1 MAKDPRLCAYGCGQ
15 EFVPPSKGRNTPK
28 GHKSCYDAMRL
39 NRTAQANANAAPDP
53 EVEKPEEVS
62 ETVRRD
68 RRVADLQ
75 SRLSMLQRKY
85 DESLTESNA
94 TAKILERLEAALDAL
109 PSVKPPKPPK
119 LVHAASVESAVL
131 VGSCWHIG
139 ETINK
144 QEMGDLNEYNFDV
157 FVRRL
162 QFIIE
167 KTISFTQDNMS
178 NHTFEELQ
186 LFLTGDMVS
195 GIIHEELVETNELH
209 IVDQSLLG
217 ALVVAQA
224 IQDLARV
231 FPRVV
236 VTGVAGNHGR
246 TQPQKQFKHK
256 GTKSWDYVFYNTL
269 ALLLRNQPNVT
280 FIIPQSYWAV
290 VEVQGQLFQV
300 QHGDTIKSWGGIPF
314 YGLNRETAKWVEI
327 HATQG
332 RFIRYYVTSHFHTK
346 AILQSGYG
354 ERIMNG
360 SLKGGDEYAIG
371 LGLYGDPIQLLFGVH
386 PKHGKSW
393 ELSLNAKYADIE
405 VPRYQYDTKQPLA
418 YQLDAIGA

>member
-1 MAKDPRLCAYGCGQ
+1 MAKCVYKCGQ
-15 EFVPPSKGRNTPK
+15 PFNPRKKGASTPK
-28 GHKSCYDAMRL
+28 GHIECYNKFRASK
-39 NRTAQANANAAPDP
+39 PP
-53 EVEKPEEVS
+53 ERDVPKISDQVAHDKKIAGLKAEVH
-62 ETVRRD
+62 
-68 RRVADLQ
+68 Q
-75 SRLSMLQRKY
+75 LQRKY
-85 DESLTESNA
+85 KESIKQSNVSER
-94 TAKILERLEAALDAL
+94 IVERLEQGIAALPVVPA
-109 PSVKPPKPPK
+109 PAKPKI
-119 LVHAASVESAVL
+119 VRGQSVESAVL

-139 ETINK
+139 EKIDR
-144 QEMGDLNEYNFDV
+144 QEMGDLNEYNFDI

-162 QFIIE
+162 QFLIE
-167 KTISFTQDNMS
+167 KAITFTQDNMKS
-178 NHTFEELQ
+178 HTFEELH

-209 IVDQSLLG
+209 IVDQCLLG

-231 FPRVV
+231 FPRVT
-236 VTGVAGNHGR
+236 VTGVVGNHGR
-246 TQPQKQFKHK
+246 TQQQKQFKHK

-269 ALLLRNQPNVT
+269 ALLLRNQENVT
-280 FIIPQSYWAV
+280 FIIPKSYWAV
-290 VEVQGQLFQV
+290 VEVQGHLFQI

-314 YGLNRETAKWVEI
+314 YGLNRETSKWVEI

-393 ELSLNAKYADIE
+393 ELSLNAKYAEILE
-405 VPRYQYDTKQPLA
+405 PRYRYDVTQPLA
-418 YQLDAIGA
+418 FQMESLD